1 MAESSRK
8 QRRIS
13 PTRRRLRQEL
23 WNIATYIVIFVFF
36 LPTLWI
42 ILTSMRPEVEVN
54 ARPPVLLPRALVFDS
69 FAYLFKVGHAEKTIP
84 FYEYFYNS
92 LVISAASTVLALT
105 VGTLAGY
112 AFARFHFQGSNLVF
126 VGMMLARAIPGI
138 AISLPFFILFARLGL
153 LDKITGLVVAYA
165 AMNTPF
171 TTWLMQGF
179 FKDVPKELDEA
190 AQIDG
195 CSRWQSF
202 IRIDLPLALPGLAAS
217 GIFAFL
223 SAWGEFQIASVLTR
237 TPASKTFPVGLYDFT
252 QQFTV
257 DWRGMCAMSVVMLVP
272 AVIFVLLTQRQLIR
286 GLTFGAFK

>member
-1 MAESSRK
+1 MVPSHVKRVSARK
-8 QRRIS
+8 KHWQQG
-13 PTRRRLRQEL
+13 LY
-23 WNIATYIVIFVFF
+23 NVIVYLIVLVFF
-36 LPTLWI
+36 LPVIWI

-54 ARPPVLLPRALVFDS
+54 ARPPIFLPQKLVFDS
-69 FAYLFKVGHAEKTIP
+69 FIHLFGAGHAEKSVP
-84 FYEYFYNS
+84 FYNYLGNS
-92 LVISAASTVLALT
+92 LFASLLSTALALT
-105 VGTLAGY
+105 IGTLSGY
-112 AFARFHFQGSNLVF
+112 SFARFRFKGSNSTF
-126 VGMMLARAIPGI
+126 IGMMLARSIPGI
-138 AISLPFFILFARLGL
+138 AVSLPLFILFARLGL
-153 LDKITGLVVAYA
+153 LDKKMGLSLAYT
-165 AMNTPF
+165 AMNIPF

-179 FKDVPKELDEA
+179 FKDIPADLDEA

-202 IRIDLPLALPGLAAS
+202 TRIDLPLALPGLAAS

-223 SAWGEFQIASVLTR
+223 TSWNEFQIASVLTR

-272 AVIFVLLTQRQLIR
+272 AIVFVLLTQRQLVR